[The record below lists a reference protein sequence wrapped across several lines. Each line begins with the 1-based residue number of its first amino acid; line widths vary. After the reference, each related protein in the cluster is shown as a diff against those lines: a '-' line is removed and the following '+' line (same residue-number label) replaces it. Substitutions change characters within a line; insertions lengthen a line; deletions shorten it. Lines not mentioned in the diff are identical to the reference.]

1 MLDLIHPWGKP
12 LRVQTAQRVTAQV
25 AHEHWQI
32 KAYFSLRSEIFAEEQ
47 GLFASTDR
55 DQLDAHATAIVAQGE
70 IAGMPDAVVGVV
82 RIYRASCIEASD
94 GGAAQV
100 EGTWFGG
107 RLGVARAYRRVGAV
121 GTALI
126 TEAVSTAHGLGCQ
139 RFLATVQEA
148 NARYF
153 ERHHFYRLHNL
164 DLLGRPHVLMQA
176 ELARYPA
183 HLSSAWRARAS

>member
-1 MLDLIHPWGKP
+1 MLDRIHPWGKA
-12 LRVQTAQRVTAQV
+12 LRAQTAQRITAELAQ
-25 AHEHWQI
+25 EPWQI
-32 KAYFSLRSEIFAEEQ
+32 AGYFQLRSEIFAAEQ
-47 GLFASTDR
+47 GLFAMSDR
-55 DQLDAHATAIVAQGE
+55 DEQDAHATPIVAQGE
-70 IAGMPDAVVGVV
+70 IAGMPDGVVGVV
-82 RIYRASCIEASD
+82 RIYRAGPREPAD
-94 GGAAQV
+94 
-100 EGTWFGG
+100 TWFGG

-126 TEAVSTAHGLGCQ
+126 TEAVSTAHSWGCR

-153 ERHHFYRLHNL
+153 EHHHFHRLESL

-176 ELARYPA
+176 DLASYPA